1 MTDDRR
7 HMDLS
12 ALEMFLILKH
22 NTDLRNARTIDS
34 IINRDE
40 APVAGQ
46 KRGHD
51 SDNTSVCELNS
62 SF

>member
-1 MTDDRR
+1 
-7 HMDLS
+7 MDPS
-12 ALEMFLILKH
+12 ALEIFLVLKH

-34 IINRDE
+34 IINGDE

-51 SDNTSVCELNS
+51 SDNTSICELYS